1 MMRILLITDQAPESN
16 HSAIQG
22 IFAGHLRQFATVDV
36 VYFDRAAGKPAI
48 LDGKLVLPH
57 QYRRRRTV
65 EGLKAI
71 TDISGYDFIIVRNLF
86 AVLRNL
92 LAGKKDYRYRLG
104 FWESFPHSFRRI
116 YEARATGRAVW
127 RKRIEY
133 AVKQH
138 LERRLIEQCDFY
150 LPITETYRRRFY
162 PDLRIPCH
170 PLSMGVDFSR
180 IQPARHS
187 AEASA
192 VKKFIYIGSVDR
204 LRRLD
209 LIISAFRAVKGDF
222 VFDLYTPS
230 DNDFV
235 RELRSAEFSDE
246 RIRICPPK
254 PRDALFDI
262 MGQYDVGIGLIPE
275 SPLYEVSSPTKTLEY
290 YAVGIPAIINHLP
303 EYSALFDENSAFFC
317 SLTPEAIQ
325 DTVARILTLEG
336 QKIRH
341 MGEAGKRIVA
351 EKRDYAVMAES
362 LFRFLQMIH
371 AQTGLHQ

>member
-1 MMRILLITDQAPESN
+1 MRILLITDQAPESN

-22 IFAGHLRQFATVDV
+22 IFAGHLRQFAAVDV
-36 VYFDRAAGKPAI
+36 AYFDRTIGKPAV

-57 QYRRRRTV
+57 QYRRWRTV
-65 EGLKAI
+65 EGLKAV
-71 TDISGYDFIIVRNLF
+71 TDIGSYDFIIVRNLF

-92 LAGKKDYRYRLG
+92 LARKKDYRYRIG

-133 AVKQH
+133 AVKQR
-138 LERRLIEQCDFY
+138 LERRLIRQCDFY
-150 LPITETYRRRFY
+150 LPITETFRRRFY
-162 PDLRIPCH
+162 PDLNIPCH

-180 IQPARHS
+180 IQPVRHP
-187 AEASA
+187 AEPSS

-235 RELRSAEFSDE
+235 RELRSSAFSDE

-254 PRDALFDI
+254 PRDALFGI
-262 MGQYDVGIGLIPE
+262 MRQYDVGIGLIPE
-275 SPLYEVSSPTKTLEY
+275 SLLYEVSSPTKTLEY
-290 YAVGIPAIINHLP
+290 YAAGIPAIINHLP
-303 EYSALFDENSAFFC
+303 EYGALFDQSSAFFC
-317 SLTPEAIQ
+317 SLNPEAIR
-325 DTVARILTLEG
+325 DTVSRILALEG
-336 QKIRH
+336 QDIRH
-341 MGEAGKRIVA
+341 MGEVGRQIVA
-351 EKRDYAVMAES
+351 EKRDYAVMAKE

-371 AQTGLHQ
+371 AQTSLRQ